1 MIFKRFFPTF
11 LSSRKSKNKKQ
22 LVKMLKETSFCGNHL
37 SMMSNFSVCWL
48 LKLVSLKF
56 EWHFLVGFS
65 RLSHSQ
71 P

>member
-48 LKLVSLKF
+48 LKL
-56 EWHFLVGFS
+56 W
-65 RLSHSQ
+65 
-71 P
+71 